1 MDHDALALKL
11 LVILEMR
18 SHELV
23 ALGLAERAIH
33 IGRIVDEADEAHRYL
48 PSLIE

>member
-1 MDHDALALKL
+1 MDHDAFALKF

-18 SHELV
+18 PDEFV
-23 ALGLAERAIH
+23 ALGLAECAVC
-33 IGRIVDEADEAHRYL
+33 IGGIIDEADEAHGYL

>member
-1 MDHDALALKL
+1 MDHDAFALKF

-18 SHELV
+18 PDKLI
-23 ALGLAERAIH
+23 ALDQAECAVR
-33 IGRIVDEADEAHRYL
+33 IGGIIDEADEAHGYL